1 MRCYECEKKLKLVE
15 TLMVCT
21 CDHVFCSDHR
31 SRARHNC
38 CDKIASS
45 SGSKPKL
52 PVVADKLRE
61 RI

>member
-1 MRCYECEKKLKLVE
+1 MRCCECGKKLKLVE

-21 CDHVFCSDHR
+21 CDRVFCSEHR
-31 SRARHNC
+31 SRARHEC
-38 CDKIASS
+38 CDKTTSLLS
-45 SGSKPKL
+45 SKPKL

>member
-21 CDHVFCSDHR
+21 CDRVFCSDHR

-38 CDKIASS
+38 CEKTLA
-45 SGSKPKL
+45 SKPKL

-61 RI
+61 RL